1 MDTEIFENWSFR
13 CTGQHVGETGKGLLE
28 VLVVVSKMPPN
39 MRKPASR
46 ASK

>member
-1 MDTEIFENWSFR
+1 LDTEIFENRSFR
-13 CTGQHVGETGKGLLE
+13 CTRHYVGEAGKGLLE

-39 MRKPASR
+39 VRKPASR

>member
-1 MDTEIFENWSFR
+1 MDTEIFENRSFR
-13 CTGQHVGETGKGLLE
+13 CTGQYVGEAGKGLLE

-39 MRKPASR
+39 VRKPASR